1 MAFACL
7 VDLRSE
13 ELKRQIGDLLVF
25 LLVFV
30 RIRARWS
37 ESEPMLSV
45 VKLWVGYSAGE
56 AKM

>member
-1 MAFACL
+1 MICSMVFACL

-13 ELKRQIGDLLVF
+13 ELKCHIADLLLLVF

-30 RIRARWS
+30 RVRAQWS

-45 VKLWVGYSAGE
+45 VKL
-56 AKM
+56 